1 MNYFVLNTKRV
12 AIIRRGIM
20 SWQMNE
26 VMHHF
31 CLITSDDLA
40 HYLHN
45 ELQMLAVKLA
55 RGGKTRVKSSQIIVR
70 HITCLQIQELPKNEE
85 EIIAP
90 IDNTSPD
97 GRMWLIR
104 NVSHIVFLFCFLSN
118 RVHTHTFIMGVYLSL
133 PGALSISL
141 AVYMEYCLFL
151 NLLSPHTTLTSYNFT
166 LLPT

>member
-97 GRMWLIR
+97 GRM
-104 NVSHIVFLFCFLSN
+104 
-118 RVHTHTFIMGVYLSL
+118 
-133 PGALSISL
+133 
-141 AVYMEYCLFL
+141 
-151 NLLSPHTTLTSYNFT
+151 
-166 LLPT
+166 